1 MSRLI
6 SRISTLSSGSEIC
19 AISKAGTMIKVT
31 RITDL
36 QDQGLWPYTIKNER
50 QLLRCFE
57 PKPGLFIAES
67 PKVIS
72 RALDAGYEPLSLL
85 IEATGL
91 TAELD
96 SDDCANYCTTGSDS
110 GGNGDA
116 AISDMSASA
125 GHATVSA
132 GETESLL
139 QRLDASGRNVPVYAA
154 PPEVLRQLTGFQLTR
169 GALCAMRRKPLPS
182 VQELLGGQK
191 VPDTPFVEFSCD
203 AKTSGSSATPSESVP
218 ESKDAASSDSKPI
231 SFESDF
237 FSKDLT
243 DPDSRTV
250 HPASSPEIIKGIPY
264 QENISRIAILENVV
278 NPTNVGAIFR
288 SAAAMGMD
296 AVLLT
301 EGCSNPLYRRA
312 ARVSMGTVFQIPWT
326 YIPDW
331 PHPAIERLRE
341 LGFQTASMALSHDTV
356 SIDDPA
362 LRKAEKLAVI
372 LGTEGD
378 GLSQTTINASDYTI
392 RIPMTPGIDSLNVA
406 AASAVAF
413 WELGNLKRQK

>member
-1 MSRLI
+1 
-6 SRISTLSSGSEIC
+6 
-19 AISKAGTMIKVT
+19 MIKVT

-169 GALCAMRRKPLPS
+169 GALCTMRRKPLPS
-182 VQELLGGQK
+182 VQELLTGQK
-191 VPDTPFVEFSCD
+191 FSSAPSGAASDIAASRSCD
-203 AKTSGSSATPSESVP
+203 TDVP
-218 ESKDAASSDSKPI
+218 G
-231 SFESDF
+231 
-237 FSKDLT
+237 FSRDK
-243 DPDSRTV
+243 S
-250 HPASSPEIIKGIPY
+250 
-264 QENISRIAILENVV
+264 ISRIAILENVV

-288 SAAAMGMD
+288 SAAAMGMN

-326 YIPDW
+326 FIPDW
-331 PHPAIERLRE
+331 PHPAIERLRK
-341 LGFQTASMALSHDTV
+341 LGFKTASMALSHNTV

-362 LRKAEKLAVI
+362 LRRAEKLAVI

-378 GLSQTTINASDYTI
+378 GLSPATIAASDYTI

-413 WELGNLKRQK
+413 WELGNLKRQTVRNAWRHSGPSSGCRTPASGT